1 MAAGLL
7 AGAAGE
13 RGGLVTPVDNQVANI
28 GDPGECVGEGED
40 RVAAIEQGV
49 GEEQAGADEAEPPEG
64 DGDDDL
70 PFFFSGVPLDEEAGE
85 EDGIAEHAD
94 EFPGVPLDP
103 EEVAFQGEGI
113 AEPVHGGSG

>member
-1 MAAGLL
+1 MDD
-7 AGAAGE
+7 E
-13 RGGLVTPVDNQVANI
+13 VTDVGN
-28 GDPGECVGEGED
+28 PGEGVGEGKDGVPPVE
-40 RVAAIEQGV
+40 EGV

-70 PFFFSGVPLDEEAGE
+70 AFFLGGVPLDEEPGE

-94 EFPGVPLDP
+94 EFPGIPFDP
-103 EEVAFQGEGI
+103 EEVAIEGEGI